1 MRTQLDEQLLRL
13 NKEMVAMGSAIEQSI
28 VKVCVLLKA
37 KDDEAASK
45 LREEDAVV
53 DRMEKEIESLCLRII
68 LMQQPVAKDLRKV
81 SAALKMI
88 TDMERIGDQAADIA
102 EILMMPV
109 EGELMERPVHLD
121 QMGAEAANMV
131 HKAIDAYVKHD
142 LALAQAVQADDDKVD
157 ALFVK
162 VKHELLE
169 DMKNRPDPGM
179 QLLDTLMIAK
189 YLERI
194 GDHAV
199 NIAEWVEYAVNG
211 TYKGEKLG

>member
-37 KDDEAASK
+37 KDDEAARK

-121 QMGAEAANMV
+121 QMGAEAADMV

>member
-37 KDDEAASK
+37 KDDEAARK

-109 EGELMERPVHLD
+109 EGELMERPIHLD
-121 QMGAEAANMV
+121 QMGAEAADMV

>member
-37 KDDEAASK
+37 KDDEAARK